1 MRKLGH
7 SDVSI
12 ALVQSTIHSTWL
24 GSGIKHY
31 ARRTY

>member
-12 ALVQSTIHSTWL
+12 SLVQSTIHWTWL
-24 GSGIKHY
+24 GSGIKH
-31 ARRTY
+31 